1 MARLEAMLRSRAAV
15 ATIRGGDR
23 RRRRRGAADVRLNQ
37 YALLN
42 DIRKGGT
49 NLKSI
54 QFALVFNEM
63 DAQSEYENSL

>member
-15 ATIRGGDR
+15 ATIRGGD